1 MKLAPPVAGLL
12 CLAVAMGIGRFAFTP
27 ALPMMELAVAAGGW
41 LAAANYGGYLAG
53 ALTAGAFRGGPQ
65 GLIRA
70 GLVIVAVTTVAMG
83 LLDSFTAWMVL
94 RFAAGVASAWVLV
107 NVSSLA
113 SSRPDVV
120 FSGVGVGIAAAGL
133 ACLALVLAHATAD
146 EAWLALGALAVVA
159 TGLLWR
165 VPVSGTTATPSAS
178 PPSRVVR
185 SNALLVACSGA
196 FGFGYIVPA
205 TFLPAMAK
213 TLVGGGP
220 AFGLVWP
227 VFGLA
232 AAASTL
238 LAGRLR
244 RRFGDRNVWAASH
257 LAMAIGVAVLLLP
270 GAPAVALAVSALF
283 VGGTFMVATMTGIQE
298 ARRIAGA
305 GARPLIAA
313 MTSAF
318 AAGQIAGPLVVA
330 FLDDTAASLAAAALL
345 LAASA
350 YILRRI
356 P

>member
-1 MKLAPPVAGLL
+1 MRLAAPVAGLL
-12 CLAVAMGIGRFAFTP
+12 CLAVAMGVGRFAFTP
-27 ALPMMELAVAAGGW
+27 LLPMMELTVAAGGW
-41 LAAANYGGYLAG
+41 LAAANYVGYLAG
-53 ALTAGAFRGGPQ
+53 AVTAGALRSGPQ

-70 GLVIVAVTTVAMG
+70 GLAIVAVTTMAMG
-83 LLDSFTAWMVL
+83 LLDSFAAWTLL

-113 SSRPDVV
+113 STRPEVV
-120 FSGVGVGIAAAGL
+120 FSGVGVGIAAAGF
-133 ACLALVLAHATAD
+133 ACLGLVLAHATAD

-159 TGLLWR
+159 TAALWR
-165 VPVSGTTATPSAS
+165 VPVSGAAATPTAA
-178 PPSRVVR
+178 PPRVVR
-185 SNALLVACSGA
+185 SNALLVACYGV

-213 TLVGGGP
+213 SLVGGGP

-238 LAGRLR
+238 VAGRMR
-244 RRFGDRNVWAASH
+244 GRFGDRNVWAASH
-257 LAMAIGVAVLLLP
+257 LAMAVGVAVLLLP
-270 GAPAVALAVSALF
+270 GAPGLALAVSALF
-283 VGGTFMVATMTGIQE
+283 VGGTFMVATMAGIQE

-305 GARPLIAA
+305 GARPLIGA
-313 MTSAF
+313 MTAAF
-318 AAGQIAGPLVVA
+318 AAGQVAGPLVVA

>member
-1 MKLAPPVAGLL
+1 
-12 CLAVAMGIGRFAFTP
+12 MGIGRFAFTP
-27 ALPMMELAVAAGGW
+27 VLPMMELAVAAGGW
-41 LAAANYGGYLAG
+41 LAAANYVGYLVG
-53 ALTAGAFRGGPQ
+53 ALTAGALHAGPQ
-65 GLIRA
+65 ALIRA
-70 GLVIVAVTTVAMG
+70 GLAIVGVTTVAMG
-83 LLDSFTAWMVL
+83 ALESFTAWIVL

-113 SSRPDVV
+113 TTRPEVV

-133 ACLALVLAHATAD
+133 ACLALVLAHASAD
-146 EAWLALGALAVVA
+146 EAWLALGALAAVGTA
-159 TGLLWR
+159 LLWR
-165 VPVSGTTATPSAS
+165 VPVSGAAAAPSSA
-178 PPSRVVR
+178 PSRVVR
-185 SNALLVACSGA
+185 SNALLVACYGA

-213 TLVGGGP
+213 SLVGGGP

-238 LAGRLR
+238 AAGRLR
-244 RRFGDRNVWAASH
+244 GRFGDRNVWAASH
-257 LAMAIGVAVLLLP
+257 LVMAIGVAVLLLP
-270 GAPAVALAVSALF
+270 GAPGLALAVSALF

-298 ARRIAGA
+298 ARRIAAA